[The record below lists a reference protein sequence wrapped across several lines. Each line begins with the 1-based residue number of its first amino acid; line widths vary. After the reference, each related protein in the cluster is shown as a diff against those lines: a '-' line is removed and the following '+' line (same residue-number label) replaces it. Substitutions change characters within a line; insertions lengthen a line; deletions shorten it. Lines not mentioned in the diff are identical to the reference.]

1 MRSKLN
7 TSHITVLLLILGL
20 CLIGPPLVPRIN
32 IQNPVAGLSGLSCLS
47 LAGLLA
53 LAPKRS

>member
-1 MRSKLN
+1 MKGKLN
-7 TSHITVLLLILGL
+7 TSYIPVLLLVLGL
-20 CLIGPPLVPRIN
+20 GLIGPPLAPKTN